1 MCVLRVL
8 SECQMWC
15 RVKVLKSVGL
25 IAHLWS
31 EHEVKSD
38 QLEALL
44 PRHHLHQ
51 AITVFS
57 FITNTTLYTTLR
69 QHQPYMASHPF
80 TLLHHT
86 LTHTT
91 AFASCFSR

>member
-8 SECQMWC
+8 SD
-15 RVKVLKSVGL
+15 VGL
-25 IAHLWS
+25 IAHLWP

-38 QLEALL
+38 QLEALF

-51 AITVFS
+51 GITVFS

-69 QHQPYMASHPF
+69 QHQPDLHGFTSLHHSIWIMFF
-80 TLLHHT
+80 TLQ
-86 LTHTT
+86 
-91 AFASCFSR
+91 